1 MGFAERLAE
10 LLTERG
16 VSGRELARRIPCDRS
31 YVSLLAQGR
40 RRPSPEMATRIDR
53 LLDAGGQLAALAI
66 PSAADRLPDAVGYAD
81 AQYVDELRDSS
92 QALVRLDT
100 IYGGGDVLPLAL
112 RSFRTAAGLLVTGG
126 YAPDAELDLQA
137 AVGEAGE
144 VAAWVAYD
152 TDRNALS
159 RQLIHEALLASRL
172 AGDREM
178 ELFELS
184 HLAMLDTH
192 IYRPREALRISVHA
206 LESGPLPD
214 RVASVFEIRRGRAL
228 AQLGDGPGGAAA
240 IRRARALAEG
250 DGPEWTWWVDEPEL
264 TLHQGQALGE
274 AGDWAAAVPY
284 MERAA
289 EQVLAS
295 RSRDSYVFSSFLLN
309 AQAQVG
315 AWHDAGPVLAK
326 LAGLSGVVSSA
337 RTVTLLRAVTR
348 HLAAKASPGIAE
360 AARELAGA
368 LRT

>member
-1 MGFAERLAE
+1 MGFAERLGE
-10 LLTERG
+10 LLAERG
-16 VSGRELARRIPCDRS
+16 ISGRELARRVPCDRS

-40 RRPSPEMATRIDR
+40 RRPSPEMAARIDQ
-53 LLDAGGQLAALAI
+53 LLGAGGQLAALAVRA
-66 PSAADRLPDAVGYAD
+66 PAERFADSAEYAD
-81 AQYVDELRDSS
+81 ARYVDELRESS

-100 IYGGGDVLPLAL
+100 MYGGGDVLPLAL
-112 RSFRTAAGLLVTGG
+112 RSFRTAAGLLATGG
-126 YAPDAELDLQA
+126 YAPAAGLDLQA

-152 TDRNALS
+152 TDQNDLS

-192 IYRPREALRISVHA
+192 VGRPREALRISVHA

-228 AQLGDGPGGAAA
+228 AQLGDGPGGVAA
-240 IRRARALAEG
+240 IRRARALADG
-250 DGPEWTWWVDEPEL
+250 DGPGWTWWVDEPEL
-264 TLHQGQALGE
+264 TLHEGQALGE
-274 AGDWAAAVPY
+274 AGNWKAAVPY

-289 EQVLAS
+289 DQVIAS
-295 RSRDSYVFSSFLLN
+295 RPRDSYVFSSFLLN
-309 AQAQVG
+309 AQARAGTWQ
-315 AWHDAGPVLAK
+315 DAGPVLAR
-326 LAGLSGVVSSA
+326 LTGLSGMVSSA

-348 HLAAKASPGIAE
+348 HLAATASPGIAE
-360 AARELAGA
+360 AARELAGG
-368 LRT
+368 LRN